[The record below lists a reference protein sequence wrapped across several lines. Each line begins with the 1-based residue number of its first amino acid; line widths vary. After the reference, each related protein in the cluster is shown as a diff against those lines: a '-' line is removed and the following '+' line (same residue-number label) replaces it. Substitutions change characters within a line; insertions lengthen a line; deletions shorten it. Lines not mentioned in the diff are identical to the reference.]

1 MITYG
6 LCLGGGGARG
16 AYQVGVW
23 KALIELNIKISHVVG
38 ASIGAINGAFIC
50 EGDYDKLY
58 ELWKT
63 ADFSS
68 CFEFNGEIC
77 NGYKLTSKDIPCILK
92 TFLEYGGLNPMP
104 LRKLLK
110 DNISEET
117 IRKSSVNFGIVTL
130 CVSALKPLE
139 LFIED
144 IPLNELSDYIMASA
158 SLPGLKK
165 MIINGESFIDGGIY
179 SNLPSE
185 MLIRKNCSHIIE
197 VDIEGPGLKRKI
209 KNKDEFDIIKI
220 KPKEDLG
227 SILNFEPELIFRNM
241 KLGYLDTLKAFGK
254 LKGVYYYFNNFNSI
268 PPILKQLSIS
278 EIDLVLKAI
287 GYIDSFYNNIT
298 FFRSLK
304 CLKYN
309 IRNIVLNSEEA
320 LLIAMEITAETLNIH
335 KYEIYSYSNM
345 LNEIIKISNS
355 NEVNKKHLL
364 MSNCDITNDCL
375 KEVIFRKSLATT
387 FPKEFISHMFIG
399 IIRYRLIHK

>member
-6 LCLGGGGARG
+6 LCLGGGGSRG

-38 ASIGAINGAFIC
+38 TSIGAINGAFIC

-58 ELWKT
+58 ELWR
-63 ADFSS
+63 AANFSS
-68 CFEFNGEIC
+68 CFKFNGEIY
-77 NGYKLTSKDIPCILK
+77 NNYKLTSKDIPCIVK

-110 DNISEET
+110 DNISEEI
-117 IRKSSVNFGIVTL
+117 IRNSPINFGIVTL
-130 CVSALKPLE
+130 CVSVLKPLE
-139 LFIED
+139 LFVED
-144 IPLNELSDYIMASA
+144 IPLNELLDYIMASA
-158 SLPGLKK
+158 SLPGFKK
-165 MIINGESFIDGGIY
+165 LLINGESFIDGGIY

-185 MLIRKNCSHIIE
+185 MLIRKNCFHIIE

-227 SILNFEPELIFRNM
+227 SILNFEPELILRNM

-254 LKGVYYYFNNFNSI
+254 LKGIYYYFNNFNAI
-268 PPILKQLSIS
+268 PSILKQLTIS
-278 EIDLVLKAI
+278 EIDLILKSI
-287 GYIDSFYNNIT
+287 GYSDSFYNNIA

-309 IRNIVLNSEEA
+309 IRNLVSNSEES
-320 LLIAMEITAETLNIH
+320 LLIAMEITAETLNIS
-335 KYEIYSYSNM
+335 KYKIYSYRHM
-345 LNEIIKISNS
+345 LKEIIEITNS
-355 NEVNKKHLL
+355 NQINKEYLL
-364 MSNCDITNDCL
+364 MNNCDITNNSL
-375 KEVIFRKSLATT
+375 KEVIFRKSLAITL
-387 FPKEFISHMFIG
+387 PKDFISHMFIG
-399 IIRYRLIHK
+399 IIKYRLVHK